1 MAQPAISI
9 CIPAYDMGGKGA
21 AFLAASFDRL
31 VGQGFTDF
39 EVIVSDQ
46 SDTDGVTQVCAR
58 YGDRLNIRRVDFTDG
73 PRQSSA
79 NANNAMRHA
88 SGRIL
93 KILFQDDFLARAGCA

>member
-1 MAQPAISI
+1 MTWAA
-9 CIPAYDMGGKGA
+9 KGRH
-21 AFLAASFDRL
+21 FLRPPLSRL
-31 VGQGFTDF
+31 VEQGFTDF

-46 SDTDGVTQVCAR
+46 SDTDGVAQVCAR

-93 KILFQDDFLARAGCA
+93 KILFQDDFLATRGCA